1 MKRAAIKDCWNRIGV
16 RGDSSC
22 PELSRHIHCRN
33 CPIYSTAATEML
45 EVPLSSDDLTHAA
58 RHVARAKLVVAARS
72 QSFVVFRIGA
82 EWLALPTAIIHE
94 IARPRPIHTLPHR
107 RDGVVLGLA
116 NIQGQLLVC
125 AALGQ
130 ILKLDDAGA
139 PAQGAALPRMLIT
152 RQGNANTV
160 YPVDEVRGVQHFSP
174 DEMLAVPRA
183 GAAHVRAVVSR
194 QTESISLVDEDL
206 LLSTVNRSLA
216 SATAI

>member
-45 EVPLSSDDLTHAA
+45 EVPLSSDDLTHAT
-58 RHVARAKLVVAARS
+58 RHVARAKPVVAAKS

-130 ILKLDDAGA
+130 ILKLDDTGA

-152 RQGNANTV
+152 RQGNAHTV
-160 YPVDEVRGVQHFSP
+160 YPVDEVRGVQHFLP